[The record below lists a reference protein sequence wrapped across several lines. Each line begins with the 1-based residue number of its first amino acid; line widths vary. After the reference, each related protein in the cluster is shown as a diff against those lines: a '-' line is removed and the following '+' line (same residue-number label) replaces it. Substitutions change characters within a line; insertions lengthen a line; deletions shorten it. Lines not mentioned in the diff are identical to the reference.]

1 MAEEVKL
8 LGRRLSPFSTRV
20 RIALNLKE
28 VAHEFVTVEI
38 FGQKSEILLKSNPVY
53 KKIPVLLHHGNP
65 ICESMVILHYIDDV
79 WARSPSILPSHP
91 YDRAIA
97 RFWVTYIDD
106 NLLNTIWGMIM
117 AASKGAAKEATGRA
131 AEILQTLEEAFKQC
145 SQGKNFFGG
154 DAIGYLD
161 IALGS
166 YLGPLKAGEKL
177 SNMELLDEKKVPLL
191 AGWAERFSKH
201 DAVREVLAGAEE
213 YIEMIQSMADG
224 VPTV

>member
-65 ICESMVILHYIDDV
+65 ICESMVILHYIDD
-79 WARSPSILPSHP
+79 
-91 YDRAIA
+91 
-97 RFWVTYIDD
+97 
-106 NLLNTIWGMIM
+106 
-117 AASKGAAKEATGRA
+117 
-131 AEILQTLEEAFKQC
+131 C

>member
-28 VAHEFVTVEI
+28 VAYEFVTVEI
-38 FGQKSEILLKSNPVY
+38 FGQKSEILLESNPVY
-53 KKIPVLLHHGNP
+53 KKIPVLIHHGKP
-65 ICESMVILHYIDDV
+65 ICESMIILQYIDDF
-79 WARSPSILPSHP
+79 WARNPSILPSHP

-97 RFWVTYIDD
+97 RFWVTYLDN
-106 NLLNTIWGMIM
+106 NLLITIWGMLM
-117 AASKGAAKEATGRA
+117 AAGKEAAKEAAGRA

-145 SQGKNFFGG
+145 SQGKDFFGG

-166 YLGPLKAGEKL
+166 FLGPLKAGEKL
-177 SNMELLDEKKVPLL
+177 SNVEILDEKKVPLL
-191 AGWAERFSKH
+191 VGWAERFSKQ
-201 DAVREVLAGAEE
+201 DAVKEVLADAEE
-213 YIEMIQSMADG
+213 YIEMIRSMNDG

>member
-28 VAHEFVTVEI
+28 VAYEFVTVEI
-38 FGQKSEILLKSNPVY
+38 FGQKSEILLESNPVY
-53 KKIPVLLHHGNP
+53 KKIPVLIHHGKP
-65 ICESMVILHYIDDV
+65 ICESMIILQYIDDV
-79 WARSPSILPSHP
+79 WARNPSILPSHP

-97 RFWVTYIDD
+97 RFWVTYLDS
-106 NLLNTIWGMIM
+106 NLLITIWGMLM
-117 AASKGAAKEATGRA
+117 AASKEAAKEAAGRA
-131 AEILQTLEEAFKQC
+131 AEILHTLEEAFKQC
-145 SQGKNFFGG
+145 SQGKDFFGG

-166 YLGPLKAGEKL
+166 FLGPLKAGEKL
-177 SNMELLDEKKVPLL
+177 SNVEILDEKKVPLL
-191 AGWAERFSKH
+191 VGWAERFSKQ
-201 DAVREVLAGAEE
+201 DAVKEVLADAEE
-213 YIEMIQSMADG
+213 YIEMIRSMNDG